1 MMSGGATLSGAGRAR
16 SRFIQQAC
24 LSASVAASLF
34 AKGVKTFYSLIFP
47 LFPPPPNVLNVFL
60 DSENENGHKP
70 ITFIEAK
77 LISAGCFSPVNNLPS
92 PIYNTM
98 RRAN

>member
-34 AKGVKTFYSLIFP
+34 AKGVKRFYSLIFP
-47 LFPPPPNVLNVFL
+47 LFPPPNVLNVFL

-77 LISAGCFSPVNNLPS
+77 LISAGCFSPVNNLLS